1 MGRRDAWNSRLRDR
15 KQLSFSWQKAK
26 EVPKQ
31 HSWDAPEQN
40 SPGKR
45 GKEKGKRKCAVSPR
59 LDFGSYYINV
69 MNNTVNFFQVSEK
82 DNFKD
87 NLNSGEFNSK
97 LAYKFG

>member
-40 SPGKR
+40 LPGKR
-45 GKEKGKRKCAVSPR
+45 GKEKGNALFHPGSI
-59 LDFGSYYINV
+59 LDPITL
-69 MNNTVNFFQVSEK
+69 M
-82 DNFKD
+82 
-87 NLNSGEFNSK
+87 
-97 LAYKFG
+97 

>member
-1 MGRRDAWNSRLRDR
+1 
-15 KQLSFSWQKAK
+15 
-26 EVPKQ
+26 
-31 HSWDAPEQN
+31 
-40 SPGKR
+40 
-45 GKEKGKRKCAVSPR
+45 
-59 LDFGSYYINV
+59 